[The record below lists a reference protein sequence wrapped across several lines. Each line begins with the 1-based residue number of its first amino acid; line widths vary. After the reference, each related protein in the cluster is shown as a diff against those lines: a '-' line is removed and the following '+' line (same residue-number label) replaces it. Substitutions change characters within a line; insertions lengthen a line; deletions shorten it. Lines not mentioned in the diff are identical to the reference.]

1 MMSLTDVIFDF
12 DGTIV
17 DSAPAILATFQGVL
31 DKHDLKSKIHL
42 DNRLIGPPLAA
53 TIGKITGLEDPEEV
67 SLLIEDFKK
76 VYDDVGVAAT
86 KPYPAVV
93 EQLKVL
99 KEQGLRLHIATNK
112 RMRPTMLILDQLGL
126 SKHFDCIYAIDRV
139 QPAYGTKSE
148 MIAALMADA
157 NLEKLQSCYVG
168 DRSEDAAAAEFN
180 NLRFFLAAWGYR
192 DYVTPHPNWVLIET
206 SNAMAET
213 ISRESFSRIT

>member
-31 DKHDLKSKIHL
+31 DKHDLKSKIQL

-53 TIGKITGLEDPEEV
+53 TIGKITGLVDPKEV

-93 EQLKVL
+93 EQLEVL

-112 RMRPTMLILDQLGL
+112 RMHPTMLILDRLGL

-139 QPAYGTKSE
+139 QPAYSTKSV
-148 MIAALMADA
+148 MIAALLADA
-157 NLEKLQSCYVG
+157 NLVKIRSCYVG

-192 DYVTPHPNWVLIET
+192 DYVTPHHNWVLIET

-213 ISRESFSRIT
+213 ISRESFRRIA